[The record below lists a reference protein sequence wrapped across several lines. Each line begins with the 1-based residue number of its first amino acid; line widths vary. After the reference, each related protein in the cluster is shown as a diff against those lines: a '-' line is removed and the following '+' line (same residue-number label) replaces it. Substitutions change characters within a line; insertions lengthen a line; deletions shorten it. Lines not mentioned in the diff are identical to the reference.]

1 MKWPR
6 RFDFVALTVGAVT
19 PDVFEPYF
27 NLAYNDAIYNLQR
40 DLTHSLFGALTLDFV
55 VALLGTVL
63 IVRPL
68 LRWMNRRWPSGL
80 WSGFANQDFLAR
92 RPCPITLVSVWL
104 GTLSH
109 VLIDVPFHAAFR
121 LFAPFAPDSW
131 VFDWRMQPLADVA
144 STVLF
149 GPLFGYLLY
158 MYWWR
163 PSRQVREAG
172 ASRARAN

>member
-6 RFDFVALTVGAVT
+6 RFDFVALTVGACI
-19 PDVFEPYF
+19 PDLFEPYF
-27 NLAYNDAIYNLQR
+27 NLVYNDAIYNFQR

-55 VALLGTVL
+55 VALVGTVL
-63 IVRPL
+63 LVRPL

-80 WSGFANQDFLAR
+80 WSRFANQDFLAR
-92 RPCPITLVSVWL
+92 RSWPVTLASVWL

-109 VLIDVPFHAAFR
+109 VLIDVPFHATFR
-121 LFAPFAPDSW
+121 LFAPFAPDSLI
-131 VFDWRMQPLADVA
+131 FYWRLQPLADVA

-158 MYWWR
+158 TYWWR